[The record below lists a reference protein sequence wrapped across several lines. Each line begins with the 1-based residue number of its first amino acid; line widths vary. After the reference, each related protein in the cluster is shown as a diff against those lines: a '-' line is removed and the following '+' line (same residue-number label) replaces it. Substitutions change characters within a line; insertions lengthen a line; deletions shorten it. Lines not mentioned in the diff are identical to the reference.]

1 VGLDWFGL
9 WCLTPFSTTFQLSL
23 LTLDQDVIIFLVSV
37 ARGVCRMQGLVLTL
51 WPNQYVTVL

>member
-1 VGLDWFGL
+1 MNFVYNQ
-9 WCLTPFSTTFQLSL
+9 FSISKSL

-37 ARGVCRMQGLVLTL
+37 ARGVCRLQGLVLAL